1 MKKITLMVFVLLSYV
16 GLAQQ
21 EVVEDFEN
29 SPSVAGFEGLASATI
44 VADPSGA
51 GNGQVFELVTSVSGN
66 PWQGAE
72 VVLADNSALDLTS
85 DLTVSVDVWSSTAF
99 SPMLKVETTGSA
111 VAAPFAANTQSHTGS
126 GWETLTYTL
135 NTGDDG
141 TATANGI
148 YNKVVFFPNRSS
160 DGSAWNTPVDGT
172 YYFDNIVGVKGTVG
186 TTPPGNPP
194 TVAAP
199 TPPAANDNNII
210 SLYSDAYTQQ
220 PLNFDAG
227 FCGGSS
233 VEEIQVQG
241 NNTIL
246 YKNNA
251 CQGIQLNTPVDATS
265 FTTLNF
271 DFYIDTDVTD
281 FVGKVI
287 SLKLVDTNGANPDDF
302 IDIVLTDAS
311 SPALVAGQWV
321 TVSAPVDMSLFDT
334 FDEFVITAGTLS
346 NKLYYD
352 NLYLSGGTLGVDSFE
367 STSIN
372 AFPNPSRDAWN
383 ISVDNSSIQTVE
395 VLNTLGQSVKTITV
409 NNNNVRIDA
418 SDLASGIYFAKI
430 QNENN
435 QFQTIKLVK
444 N

>member
-1 MKKITLMVFVLLSYV
+1 MKKITLLMMLFSFI
-16 GLAQQ
+16 GFSQ

-29 SPSVAGFEGLASATI
+29 NPAVAGFEGLASASI
-44 VADPSGA
+44 VADPSSS
-51 GNGQVFELVTSVSGN
+51 GNGQVLELITSTAGN

-72 VVLADNSALDLTS
+72 VILADNSSLDLTS
-85 DLTVSVDVWSSTAF
+85 DLTVSVDVWSNVPF

-111 VAAPFAANTQSHTGS
+111 TPAPFAANTQSHTGS

-141 TATANGI
+141 TATANGV
-148 YNKVVFFPNRSS
+148 YNKVVFFPNRTS
-160 DGSAWNTPVDGT
+160 DGQDWNTPFDGT
-172 YYFDNIVGVKGTVG
+172 FYFDNIFGTKGTIG
-186 TTPPGNPP
+186 TAPSGNPP
-194 TVAAP
+194 TTAAP
-199 TPPAANDNNII
+199 TPPALNDNEVI

-233 VEEIQVQG
+233 FEEIQVAG
-241 NNTIL
+241 NNTIKYL
-246 YKNNA
+246 NNA
-251 CQGIQLNTPVDATS
+251 CQGIQLNTPVDAST

-287 SLKLVDTNGANPDDF
+287 SLKLVATNGANPDDV

-311 SPALVAGQWV
+311 SPALSAGQWI
-321 TVSAPVDMSLFDT
+321 TVSAPVDMTAFT
-334 FDEFVITAGTLS
+334 AFDEFVITAGTLS
-346 NKLYYD
+346 SQLYYD
-352 NLYLSGGTLGVDSFE
+352 NLYLSGGTLGNTSFT
-367 STSIN
+367 TSSIT
-372 AFPNPSRDAWN
+372 AYPNPSSDAWK
-383 ISVDNSSIQTVE
+383 ISLDNANIQTVE
-395 VLNTLGQSVKTITV
+395 VLNSLGQSVKTIIV
-409 NNNNVRIDA
+409 NDSSVRIDA
-418 SDLASGIYFAKI
+418 SDLATGLYFAKI

-435 QFQTIKLVK
+435 QFETIKLVK